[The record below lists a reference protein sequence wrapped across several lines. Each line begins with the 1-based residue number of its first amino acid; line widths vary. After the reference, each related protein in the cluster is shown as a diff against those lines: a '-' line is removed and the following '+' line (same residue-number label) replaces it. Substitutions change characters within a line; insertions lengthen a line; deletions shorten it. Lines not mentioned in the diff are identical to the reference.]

1 MNPRVKI
8 ASTRTPD
15 GSKMVLYKHGDH
27 FLIEVNG
34 QDLMHSR
41 QHESEIELARLGC
54 GHLTALKAP
63 SILIGGLGMG
73 YTLRKSL
80 DMLGPHAQVMVAEL
94 LSAVIGWNRVY
105 FGELNDQP
113 LEDHRVDLMPGDI
126 VELIARSKKRFDA
139 ILLDIDNG
147 PNAMTDSSN
156 RHLYGRNGI
165 RSCRRALREK
175 GCLAV
180 WSAEPSKKFE
190 RLLMECRFHVRR
202 FRVPAYKG
210 AKSQS
215 RFIWIASESQ
225 KCLPSWGGEPRL
237 SIDKE
242 SKERRKY
249 TRKRRF
255 RYK

>member
-8 ASTRTPD
+8 ATTRTPD
-15 GSKMVLYKHGDH
+15 GSEMVLYKHAGD

-54 GHLTALKAP
+54 GHLTDHKAP
-63 SILIGGLGMG
+63 NILIGGLGMG
-73 YTLRKSL
+73 YTLRQSL
-80 DMLGPHAQVMVAEL
+80 DMLNSHARVMVAEL
-94 LSAVIGWNRVY
+94 LAAVIDWNRV
-105 FGELNDQP
+105 FLGGLNGKP
-113 LEDHRVDLMPGDI
+113 LEDQRVDLMTGDI
-126 VELIARSKKRFDA
+126 VKIISRSKDRFDA

-147 PNAMTDSSN
+147 PNAITDASN
-156 RHLYGRNGI
+156 RHLYSREGI
-165 RSCRRALREK
+165 RSCRRAIREK

-180 WSAEPSKKFE
+180 WSAEPSRKFE
-190 RLLMECRFHVRR
+190 QLLMECSFHVRR

-215 RFIWIASESQ
+215 RFIWIASES
-225 KCLPSWGGEPRL
+225 KRCLPSGGGEPRL
-237 SIDKE
+237 PIKKE
-242 SKERRKY
+242 SKEQRKY
-249 TRKRRF
+249 TRKRSF